1 MPQVD
6 AFSKEVLSGNQDKR
20 VIVVSTLVDNPAT
33 FFPLDAVVYD
43 RTTRALYVVAA
54 SGYVLISSGI
64 LQVQAFADLDP
75 VAEDGT
81 LAFVLGTSRFYV
93 YDSGTETWG
102 GHFLAAAQAD
112 SVAADV
118 ATLVADFNALL
129 AKLRT
134 AGLMAT

>member
-93 YDSGTETWG
+93 YDSGTEIWS